1 MFDVRRSHSAHA
13 FTLIECLVY
22 MSVLFVF
29 IGLGYVAMYKSMD
42 SSAGFRRSA
51 ADMAQALKT
60 GEHWREDIRNATGPI
75 RVENAGNEIILH
87 IPQPQTEVDYQFSSN
102 NISRRIGQ
110 QDWTTVLEHVQNS
123 NFFDDRR
130 QTVTAWRWEVELQ
143 NYRKLP
149 SRTRPLFTF
158 VAVPPVHSAP

>member
-1 MFDVRRSHSAHA
+1 M
-13 FTLIECLVY
+13 VY

-42 SSAGFRRSA
+42 ASTGFRRSA
-51 ADMAQALKT
+51 ADISQALNT
-60 GEHWREDIRNATGPI
+60 GERWREDIRHANGPI
-75 RVENAGNEIILH
+75 RVENAGDNEITLH

-102 NISRRIGQ
+102 NVSRRAGQ

-123 NFFDDRR
+123 NFLADRR
-130 QTVTAWRWEVELQ
+130 QTVTAWRWELELEK
-143 NYRKLP
+143 YRKEP
-149 SRTRPLFTF
+149 SRTRPFFTF